1 MKFSSVHPDIV
12 DGENAI
18 ENFKLLVV
26 AQFEKKNLIT
36 LVNSMYIILFFC
48 VILWLNKMMDIID
61 RVSIGSV

>member
-12 DGENAI
+12 DGEIAI

-48 VILWLNKMMDIID
+48 VIL
-61 RVSIGSV
+61 